1 MQTSP
6 LKLESRTPV
15 RTLLKKVS
23 FHEKT
28 DSPTPSL
35 VEIVI
40 LFSYELDPVSS
51 FVSLHI
57 VGRETALSP
66 FKEFAVHRGMY
77 GKVSRSSFLSF
88 LSYIGHG
95 VAVIRQFVE
104 IQLTPR

>member
-1 MQTSP
+1 VRMLNTKFWTVLSTSF
-6 LKLESRTPV
+6 LFLGTKRFAMSLW
-15 RTLLKKVS
+15 
-23 FHEKT
+23 KT
-28 DSPTPSL
+28 
-35 VEIVI
+35 
-40 LFSYELDPVSS
+40 F
-51 FVSLHI
+51 